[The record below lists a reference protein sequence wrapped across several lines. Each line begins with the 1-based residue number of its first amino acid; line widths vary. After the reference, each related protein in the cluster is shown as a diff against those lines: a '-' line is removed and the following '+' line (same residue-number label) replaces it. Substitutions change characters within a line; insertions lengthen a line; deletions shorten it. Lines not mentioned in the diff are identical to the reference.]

1 MKLDNRTKDIVMAI
15 VLGILIGAAVY
26 LVQRKF
32 TREGYE
38 GEEGEEG
45 EEGGEDDVAEKE
57 AEAAAAVAMAD
68 AAIESLIAEGEA
80 LEEEIIVESED
91 VGEEEIDEFDEELA
105 AAQESSEL
113 ELPDEEEMEEEIEDV
128 VVEAAIE
135 EAEKPAIDIA
145 AMAQDAIMAEVAKA
159 LN

>member
-45 EEGGEDDVAEKE
+45 GEDDVAEKE

-68 AAIESLIAEGEA
+68 AAIESLVAEGEA
-80 LEEEIIVESED
+80 LEEAIIVESED

-105 AAQESSEL
+105 ATQENSEL
-113 ELPDEEEMEEEIEDV
+113 ELPDEKEMEEEIEDV

>member
-38 GEEGEEG
+38 GEEG
-45 EEGGEDDVAEKE
+45 GEDDVAEKE

-68 AAIESLIAEGEA
+68 AAIEALVAEGEE

-105 AAQESSEL
+105 AAQETSDL
-113 ELPDEEEMEEEIEDV
+113 ELPGEEEMEEEIEDV
-128 VVEAAIE
+128 VAEAAME

-145 AMAQDAIMAEVAKA
+145 AMAQDAIMSEVAKA

>member
-45 EEGGEDDVAEKE
+45 GEDDVAEKE

-68 AAIESLIAEGEA
+68 AAIESLIAEGEE

>member
-45 EEGGEDDVAEKE
+45 GEDDVAEKE

-68 AAIESLIAEGEA
+68 AAIESLIAEGEE
-80 LEEEIIVESED
+80 LEEEIIIESED

-105 AAQESSEL
+105 AAQENSEL

-145 AMAQDAIMAEVAKA
+145 AMAQDAIMSEVAKA

>member
-45 EEGGEDDVAEKE
+45 GEDDVAEKE

-68 AAIESLIAEGEA
+68 AAIESLIAEGEE

-91 VGEEEIDEFDEELA
+91 VGEEEIDEFDEELT
-105 AAQESSEL
+105 AAQEKSEL